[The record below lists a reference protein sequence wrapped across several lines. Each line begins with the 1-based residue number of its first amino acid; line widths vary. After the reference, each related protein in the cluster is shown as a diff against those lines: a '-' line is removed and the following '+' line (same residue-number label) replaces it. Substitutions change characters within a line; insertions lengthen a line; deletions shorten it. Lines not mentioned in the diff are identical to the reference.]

1 MRKIPVCFLLSLIS
15 ILFLA
20 SSNANAQAYNVTELK
35 SIPPYYWTTPLGLNA
50 SGEVVGASTKN
61 VFGGEGSTGLAFRW
75 TKATGIQ
82 SLGAGFASSIN
93 NSGDIAGF
101 SGAPLYHAFLWK
113 HDGTTQDLGTLSGFS
128 SEAWAIN
135 TGDGI
140 VGDSVVAG
148 STDSHAFLWMP
159 QGGMQD
165 LGTLTGSY
173 FSTAQGIN
181 DSRQVVGWDDVHNGN
196 EIDAFSWTQSG
207 GMQDIAQYSNASSI
221 NGSGV
226 IAGTACSAS
235 VCHAQFW
242 EGGTAHDLG
251 TLGGT
256 QSNANAINGSGVVV
270 GSSTTT
276 TAENSP
282 VHAFVWTATAGMQDL
297 NLLVPAN
304 IQQKFVLQTG
314 VAGNH
319 AGQIA
324 VQAYPLT
331 GTRIT
336 YGFLLSPQM
345 NVSLS
350 SSQNPSVVGQ
360 TVTFTA
366 KITSIAGHPPNG
378 EGVTFKNG
386 ATMLGTTS
394 LKGGVATFETSTL
407 TQATHTITA
416 TYAGDANY
424 ASAKSAVLSQV
435 VNK

>member
-82 SLGAGFASSIN
+82 SLGSGFASSIN

-181 DSRQVVGWDDVHNGN
+181 DSRQV
-196 EIDAFSWTQSG
+196 
-207 GMQDIAQYSNASSI
+207 
-221 NGSGV
+221 
-226 IAGTACSAS
+226 S
-235 VCHAQFW
+235 V
-242 EGGTAHDLG
+242 
-251 TLGGT
+251 
-256 QSNANAINGSGVVV
+256 
-270 GSSTTT
+270 
-276 TAENSP
+276 
-282 VHAFVWTATAGMQDL
+282 
-297 NLLVPAN
+297 
-304 IQQKFVLQTG
+304 
-314 VAGNH
+314 
-319 AGQIA
+319 
-324 VQAYPLT
+324 
-331 GTRIT
+331 
-336 YGFLLSPQM
+336 
-345 NVSLS
+345 
-350 SSQNPSVVGQ
+350 
-360 TVTFTA
+360 
-366 KITSIAGHPPNG
+366 
-378 EGVTFKNG
+378 
-386 ATMLGTTS
+386 GTTS
-394 LKGGVATFETSTL
+394 IMEMKSTPSPGHKAAACKIL
-407 TQATHTITA
+407 RNTLMPARSTA
-416 TYAGDANY
+416 P
-424 ASAKSAVLSQV
+424 V
-435 VNK
+435 